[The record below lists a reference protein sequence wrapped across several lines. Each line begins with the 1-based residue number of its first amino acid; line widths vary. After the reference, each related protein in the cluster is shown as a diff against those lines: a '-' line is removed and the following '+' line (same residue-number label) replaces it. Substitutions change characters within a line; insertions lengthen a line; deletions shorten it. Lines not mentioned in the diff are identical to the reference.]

1 MAAFRAIAPIVCIG
15 CLPATDSAADQG
27 DALAEKSPQQT
38 IQELK
43 DLVVAYFK
51 QETLDPLKGLGRY
64 LLFGLLAAL
73 LLGTGVFFLAMSGLR
88 ALQTETGTTFT
99 GNWSWAP
106 YGIVVAVLLAL
117 AGIAWTARSRRNA
130 KSSSGSNVR

>member
-1 MAAFRAIAPIVCIG
+1 V
-15 CLPATDSAADQG
+15 
-27 DALAEKSPQQT
+27 AEKSPQQT

-64 LLFGLLAAL
+64 LAFGALGAL
-73 LLGTGVFFLAMSGLR
+73 LLGVGVFFLAIGGLR
-88 ALQTETGTTFT
+88 ALQTETGSTFT

-106 YGIVVAVLLAL
+106 YGIVVFALLVA
-117 AGIAWTARSRRNA
+117 AGAAWTARSRRGA
-130 KSSSGSNVR
+130 RTADRSEPR

>member
-1 MAAFRAIAPIVCIG
+1 VIVCIEVP
-15 CLPATDSAADQG
+15 PATDSSADQG
-27 DALAEKSPQQT
+27 DRVADKSPQQT

-64 LLFGLLAAL
+64 LLFGVLGAL
-73 LLGTGVFFLAMSGLR
+73 LLGSGVFFLAMGGLR
-88 ALQTETGTTFT
+88 ALQTETGSTFT

-106 YGIVVAVLLAL
+106 YGIVVVVLLVA
-117 AGIAWTARSRRNA
+117 AGITWKARSRRSANA
-130 KSSSGSNVR
+130 GDRSDNR

>member
-1 MAAFRAIAPIVCIG
+1 M
-15 CLPATDSAADQG
+15 
-27 DALAEKSPQQT
+27 AEKSPQQT

-51 QETLDPLKGLGRY
+51 QETVEPLKGLGRY
-64 LLFGLLAAL
+64 LLFGVLGAL
-73 LLGTGVFFLAMSGLR
+73 LLGTGVFFLAMGGLR

-106 YGIVVAVLLAL
+106 YGIVVVALLVA
-117 AGIAWTARSRRNA
+117 AGIAWTARSKRNA
-130 KSSSGSNVR
+130 KSNRSDAR